1 MKIITLTTLILL
13 LAMASCDDS
22 GKRAE
27 ALYSKAEASFM
38 CNASSLQNKKSPW
51 LISTA

>member
-38 CNASSLQNKKSPW
+38 QHDYNAAKL
-51 LISTA
+51 LIDSIK